1 MKLPELTPLALG
13 LSIGVF
19 ITWITIMAIP
29 IERTKLYDRPV
40 LEVVKTWEDGSIKL
54 IDENDNPVYACLR
67 GGQCN
72 D

>member
-1 MKLPELTPLALG
+1 MRNPAITLLALG

-19 ITWITIMAIP
+19 ITWVTVMAIP
-29 IERTKLYDRPV
+29 VERTKLYDRPV
-40 LEVVKTWEDGSIKL
+40 LEVVKTWEDGSIQL
-54 IDENDNPVYACLR
+54 LDEDGNNVYACLR